1 MAAAFADYLGM
12 ALITPAL
19 PYFLEEELGMSTR
32 DSSLW
37 TGAITTAQYAGGAVG
52 NTFVGVLGDRLG
64 SRFTLA
70 STLGGDV
77 VFFAATAFAR
87 SVALIL
93 SGAFFVYTGPRTT
106 PSPW

>member
-1 MAAAFADYLGM
+1 
-12 ALITPAL
+12 
-19 PYFLEEELGMSTR
+19 
-32 DSSLW
+32 
-37 TGAITTAQYAGGAVG
+37 
-52 NTFVGVLGDRLG
+52 VGVLGDRLG